1 MITLKNS
8 QKKIKI
14 DTKKIEQ
21 DAAQLLHL
29 LKYTDFDLGILITTN
44 KTIRN
49 YNKNFRDKDKATDI
63 LSFPYYHDV
72 QAVKRVRVPKGEE
85 KNLGDLIFSAEY
97 VVQEAKKHGMSL
109 EERFQLLLV
118 HGICHLLGYDHIED
132 ADYRRMRGKEA
143 YLKKC
148 LKLDSNK
155 RACIF

>member
-21 DAAQLLHL
+21 DAAKLLHL
-29 LKYTDFDLGILITTN
+29 LKYADFDLGILITTN

-72 QAVKRVRVPKGEE
+72 QAGKRVRVPKGEE
-85 KNLGDLIFSAEY
+85 KNLF
-97 VVQEAKKHGMSL
+97 VT
-109 EERFQLLLV
+109 
-118 HGICHLLGYDHIED
+118 
-132 ADYRRMRGKEA
+132 
-143 YLKKC
+143 
-148 LKLDSNK
+148 LKL
-155 RACIF
+155 F